1 MYTDGVVLQFRLV
14 ITYGINMDIKKWIQ
28 NLPIRSRL
36 LYGYLSIF
44 LLVMLTANSVL
55 YLYIQSTINKN
66 IASGLSNSTLSLQHM
81 IEDIS
86 SSSIKNK
93 LQTIAEK
100 NLEVVIG
107 IYQQDLK
114 ETIAK
119 KRAATILSSQSIG
132 KTGYIYAINSQGIVQ
147 AHTQKKLLNTDISDH
162 EFVVQQIQR
171 KYGYIEYDW
180 SNPDESFSREKV
192 LYMTYFG
199 PWDWIISASAYKDEF
214 SSMINADELRKAIL
228 AKQYG
233 KTGYSFL
240 MDSEGNLLVHPK
252 LEGKNIYESEDSD
265 GHKFIQEMCENK
277 NGSIRYSWQNPG
289 EPTARKKLVYY
300 SYIPELDW
308 IIASSGYPEEFHQPL
323 KVLRIILLLSLVSLI
338 SLVVLLT
345 WKISN
350 SITKPIKYLTS
361 GLQAVSN
368 GDFSKRLSPKYS
380 DELGKLENHFNTFIT
395 HLQES
400 NTRLL
405 TSEKGFRS
413 IFENSVEG
421 IFQFDMDGEILTVN
435 PSFISMLGYKSGQ
448 ALLDERINFHNDLIV
463 KKELWNS
470 LLELIIGEQAVKGF
484 EVQIRKKSGSIF
496 WCVLNA
502 RGVHDQETLEIVK
515 IEGFLSD
522 INDKKIAQESQE
534 KILEDT
540 EAIVNERTIELSN
553 RIAELEHRNQ
563 LSRHMGE
570 MGDMLQSCRSIDE
583 TFPVI
588 NQYLKVFFPGDN
600 CTLYLHDSEK
610 QLIDRVVPPVS
621 QSDTFNSMTNESCWA
636 LRQGKSYL
644 FQDMDQELSCDHVNI
659 APHGYLCI
667 PLIAH
672 GVTIG
677 LFHIIFQDP
686 KDAPEDEILMPMD
699 RKMRLS
705 SRLAEHLSLALA
717 NLTLQEELKIKSI
730 QDSLTGLA
738 NRRHM
743 EEIMQRQFHRL
754 MRYNTPCSLLM
765 LDVDHFKNFNDT
777 YGHDL
782 GDYVLQELGKYLIE
796 NTRGEDLACRFGG
809 EEFIIIMVDTD
820 TETAFKKAEKMC
832 AEIAKD
838 ITIPYQSEKLHV
850 TVSIGVATSPAHG
863 RNTTE
868 LLKSADN
875 ALYQAKGNGRNRV
888 EVAK

>member
-1 MYTDGVVLQFRLV
+1 MYTDKVRFQFRLA
-14 ITYGINMDIKKWIQ
+14 ITYGIKMDIKKWIH
-28 NLPIRSRL
+28 NLPIHSRL
-36 LYGYLSIF
+36 LYGYLSVF

-55 YLYIQSTINKN
+55 YFYIQSTIGKN
-66 IASGLSNSTLSLQHM
+66 IASGLSNSTLSLQQM
-81 IEDIS
+81 IEDIAN
-86 SSSIKNK
+86 SSITNK

-100 NLEVVIG
+100 NLEIIID

-114 ETIAK
+114 ENIAK
-119 KRAATILSSQSIG
+119 QRASTILSSQSIG
-132 KTGYIYAINSQGIVQ
+132 KTGYLYAINSQGVVQ
-147 AHTQKKLLNTDISDH
+147 AHNKKELLKTDLSEH
-162 EFVVQQIQR
+162 AFVSQQIQR
-171 KYGYIEYDW
+171 KYGYLEYDW
-180 SNPDESFSREKV
+180 SNLDEKFSREKA

-214 SSMINADELRKAIL
+214 FSLIEADELRKAIL

-240 MDSEGNLLVHPK
+240 MDRKGNLIIHPR
-252 LEGKNIYESEDSD
+252 LEGKNIYDSEDPS

-277 NGSIRYSWQNPG
+277 NGKITYSWQNPG
-289 EPTARKKLVYY
+289 EPTARKKIVHY

-308 IIASSGYPEEFHQPL
+308 IIASSGYPEEFYQPL
-323 KVLRIILLLSLVSLI
+323 RVLRIIILLSLVSLI
-338 SLVVLLT
+338 SLVALLT

-350 SITKPIKYLTS
+350 SITKPIKYLTY

-368 GDFSKRLSPKYS
+368 GDFSKRLSPKYN

-400 NTRLL
+400 SNRLH

-421 IFQFDMDGEILTVN
+421 IFQFDMEGEILKVN
-435 PSFISMLGYKSGQ
+435 PSFISMLGYKSAQ
-448 ALLDERINFHNDLIV
+448 ALLDDRINFNNDLIV
-463 KKELWNS
+463 RKEIWNT
-470 LLELIIGEQAVKGF
+470 LLELIISEQEVKGF

-496 WCVLNA
+496 WCLLNA
-502 RGVHDQETLEIVK
+502 RGVHNQDTSEIDK

-522 INDKKIAQESQE
+522 INAKKVAQESQ
-534 KILEDT
+534 KKVLEDT

-563 LSRHMGE
+563 LSRQMGE
-570 MGDMLQSCRSIDE
+570 MGDMLQSCRSMDE

-610 QLIDRVVPPVS
+610 QMIDRVVPPLS
-621 QSDTFNSMTNESCWA
+621 ESDQFKSMTNESCWA

-644 FQDMDQELSCDHVNI
+644 FQDMDQELSCDHVNT
-659 APHGYLCI
+659 APYGYLCI

-686 KDAPEDEILMPMD
+686 KDAPNDDILMPMD

-754 MRYNTPCSLLM
+754 MRYNTPCSLIM

-777 YGHDL
+777 YGHDM
-782 GDYVLQELGKYLIE
+782 GDYVLQELGKYLKE

-820 TETAFKKAEKMC
+820 TETALRKAEKMC
-832 AEIAKD
+832 SEIACE
-838 ITIPYQSEKLHV
+838 IAIPYQSEKLHV

-875 ALYQAKGNGRNRV
+875 ALYIAKGNGRNRV
-888 EVAK
+888 ELSK

>member
-1 MYTDGVVLQFRLV
+1 MPLRLE
-14 ITYGINMDIKKWIQ
+14 ITFGMDMDIKKWIQ

-44 LLVMLTANSVL
+44 LLVMLTANTTL
-55 YLYIQSTINKN
+55 YFYIQSTISKN
-66 IASGLSNSTLSLQHM
+66 VASGLSNSTLSLQHM
-81 IEDIS
+81 IEDLT

-100 NLEVVIG
+100 NLEIVIS

-119 KRAATILSSQSIG
+119 KRAATIMSSQSIG
-132 KTGYIYAINSQGIVQ
+132 KTGYLYAINSQGIIQ
-147 AHTQKKLLNTDISDH
+147 AHSQKKLLKTDLSDND
-162 EFVVQQIQR
+162 FVVQQIQR
-171 KYGYIEYDW
+171 KYGYLEYDW
-180 SNPDESFSREKV
+180 SDPNTPFSREKA

-214 SSMINADELRKAIL
+214 SSMIEADELRKAIL

-240 MDSEGNLLVHPK
+240 MDREGNLIVHPK
-252 LEGKNIYESEDSD
+252 LEGKNIYHSKDSN
-265 GHKFIQEMCENK
+265 GHKFIKEMCENK
-277 NGSIRYSWQNPG
+277 NGKITYSWQNPG
-289 EPTARKKLVYY
+289 ESSARKKLVYY
-300 SYIPELDW
+300 SYIPQLDW
-308 IIASSGYPEEFHQPL
+308 IIASSGYPEEFYQPL
-323 KVLRIILLLSLVSLI
+323 KTVRIIILLTLVSLI
-338 SLVVLLT
+338 ALIVLFT

-380 DELGKLENHFNTFIT
+380 DELGRLEIFFNTFIT
-395 HLQES
+395 HLHES
-400 NTRLL
+400 NTRLH

-421 IFQFDMDGEILTVN
+421 IFQFDMEGEILTVN

-448 ALLDERINFHNDLIV
+448 ALLDERVNFHTDLIV
-463 KKELWNS
+463 KKEIWNT
-470 LLELIIGEQAVKGF
+470 LLELIIGEQSVKGF
-484 EVQIRKKSGSIF
+484 EVQIRKKSGAVF
-496 WCVLNA
+496 WCLLNA
-502 RGVHDQETLEIVK
+502 RGVHDQETREIIK

-522 INDKKIAQESQE
+522 INAKKVAQESQE

-540 EAIVNERTIELSN
+540 EAMVNERTIELSN

-563 LSRHMGE
+563 LNRYMGE
-570 MGDMLQSCRSIDE
+570 MGDMLQSCRSIEE

-600 CTLYLHDSEK
+600 CTLFLHDSEK
-610 QLIDRVVPPVS
+610 QMIDRVVPPLTEAD
-621 QSDTFNSMTNESCWA
+621 QLNSMTNESCWA

-644 FQDMDQELSCDHVNI
+644 FQDMDQELSCGHVNT

-686 KDAPEDEILMPMD
+686 KEAPEDEIVMPMD

-754 MRYNTPCSLLM
+754 MRYTTPCSLLM
-765 LDVDHFKNFNDT
+765 LDVDHFKIFNDT
-777 YGHDL
+777 YGHDM
-782 GDYVLQELGKYLIE
+782 GDYVLQELGKYLKE

-809 EEFIIIMVDTD
+809 EEFIIILVDTD
-820 TETAFKKAEKMC
+820 METAFQKAERIR
-832 AEIAKD
+832 AEIAKE
-838 ITIPYQSEKLHV
+838 ISIPYQSENLHV

-875 ALYQAKGNGRNRV
+875 ALYVAKGNGRNRV